1 MSAIIP
7 YAAQELAKPQNAAL
21 AADLFY
27 EAGKA
32 AHGMYTSYKKRP
44 AKKGRTAKRKFGA
57 ADLGDPV
64 PSNNTRRVEA
74 EQAPIALQNKT
85 MGTRDLIRI
94 EKNVA
99 SNEAINKRNRDM
111 VLHKGVKVCFTV
123 KSRLQV
129 PVFFNWAVVIPKAVD
144 SVSSGNFLRGNGTE
158 RDVDINNQLTFLD
171 SRCLGINTDLY
182 KVVKRKKMLI
192 LPDSDK
198 STTVS
203 EGRDFRLIEEYF
215 KTQRQLYFAGDTA
228 APLQNMHMVWWCDYY
243 NSPTGGVLSDTVD
256 ISWRIINYFND
267 VP

>member
-1 MSAIIP
+1 MSSIIP

-32 AHGMYTSYKKRP
+32 AHGMYTSYKSRP
-44 AKKGRTAKRKFGA
+44 KKKGRTAKRKFGA
-57 ADLGDPV
+57 ADLGDPT
-64 PSNNTRRVEA
+64 PSNNTRRVES
-74 EQAPIALQNKT
+74 EIGVVGLNNKT
-85 MGTRDLIRI
+85 LGTRDLIRI

-99 SNEAINKRNRDM
+99 ANEAINKRNRDM
-111 VLHKGVKVCFTV
+111 VLHKGVKVCFTI

-129 PVFFNWAVVIPKAVD
+129 PVFFNWAVVIPKAQNT
-144 SVSSGNFLRGNGTE
+144 VSSDNLLRGNNTE
-158 RDVDINNQLTFLD
+158 RDVAINNQLTFLD

-198 STTVS
+198 SATVS

-215 KTQRQLYFAGDTA
+215 KTNRQLYFAGDTA
-228 APLQNMHMVWWCDYY
+228 APLQNMHMVWWCDFY
-243 NSPTGGVLSDTVD
+243 NSTTGGGLSQTVD
-256 ISWRIINYFND
+256 ISYRIINYFND